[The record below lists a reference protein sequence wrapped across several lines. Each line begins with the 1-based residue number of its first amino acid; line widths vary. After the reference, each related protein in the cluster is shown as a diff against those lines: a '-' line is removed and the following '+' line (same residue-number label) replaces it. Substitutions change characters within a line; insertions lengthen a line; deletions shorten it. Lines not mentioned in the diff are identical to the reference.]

1 MNQKRGVS
9 RRKFMGGVATALTY
23 AGMKPALELVGAPAQ
38 RPARPAGYVK
48 ISNNENP
55 YGPSQGVRGAMTKA
69 FEESHMYIGANGI
82 TEAIATHHGLETDNI
97 LLGAGST
104 ETLKTIDDAFLQGGG
119 NIVGAEPT
127 YEVTYRYLTNTHAE
141 GNIIPLTSDYRHDL
155 HAMADAVNYGTRFV
169 YVCNPNNPTGTI
181 VSDAEIQDFLDHV
194 PENMIVVIDE
204 AYHHFVEDPAYSSA
218 IKYVKE
224 GRNVIVTR
232 TFSKVYGIA
241 GLRLGYGI
249 AKPELIS
256 RMRPFNLG
264 SINVIAKSAG
274 VQALD
279 EPETE
284 ARVIQLN
291 NSIKKRVIGQLGDLG
306 YEVIPSETNFFMVGI
321 GRDIDP
327 VRRAFQERN
336 VEIGRRFPPMTEH
349 LRISVGTEAEMDRF
363 MEVWNEVMGPADSQA
378 AAGA

>member
-1 MNQKRGVS
+1 MNQSRGVS

-23 AGMKPALELVGAPAQ
+23 VGMKPAIELVGAPAQ
-38 RPARPAGYVK
+38 RTARPAGYVK

-55 YGPSQGVRGAMTKA
+55 YGPSEGVREAMTKA
-69 FEESHMYIGANGI
+69 FEESHMYIGSNGI
-82 TEAIATHHGLETDNI
+82 MNAIAEHHGLETNNI

-119 NIVGAEPT
+119 NIIGVEPT
-127 YEVTYRYLTNTHAE
+127 YETTYRYLTNTHAE

-155 HAMADAVNYGTRFV
+155 HAMAHAVNFDTRFI
-169 YVCNPNNPTGTI
+169 YICNPNNPTGTI
-181 VSDAEIQDFLDHV
+181 VSDAEIKELLDSI

-256 RMRPFNLG
+256 RMRSFNLG

-274 VQALD
+274 VRALA

-291 NSIKKRVIGQLGDLG
+291 NSIKKRVMGQLGDLG
-306 YEVIPSETNFFMVGI
+306 YEVIPSQTNFFMVGI

-327 VRRAFQERN
+327 VRRAFRERN

-349 LRISVGTEAEMDRF
+349 LRISVGTESEMDRF

-378 AAGA
+378 AGA

>member
-1 MNQKRGVS
+1 MNQTRGVS
-9 RRKFMGGVATALTY
+9 RRTFMGGVATALTF
-23 AGMKPALELVGAPAQ
+23 AGMKPAIDLVGAPAQ
-38 RPARPAGYVK
+38 GPARPAGYVK

-55 YGPSQGVRGAMTKA
+55 YGPSEGVRSAMTRA
-69 FEESHMYIGANGI
+69 FEESHMYVGSNGI
-82 TEAIATHHGLETDNI
+82 MEAIAEHHGLETNNI

-104 ETLKTIDDAFLQGGG
+104 ETLKTVDDAFLQGGG
-119 NIVGAEPT
+119 NIIGVEPT
-127 YEVTYRYLTNTHAE
+127 FETTYRYLTNTHAE

-155 HAMADAVNYGTRFV
+155 HEMADAVNYDTRFI
-169 YVCNPNNPTGTI
+169 YICNPNNPTGTI
-181 VSDAEIQDFLDHV
+181 VTDAEIKELLDNI

-256 RMRPFNLG
+256 HMRPFNLG

-274 VQALD
+274 VQALA

-284 ARVIQLN
+284 ARVIQFN
-291 NSIKKRVIGQLGDLG
+291 NSIKKRVVGQLTDLG
-306 YEVIPSETNFFMVGI
+306 YDVIPSETNFFMVGVN
-321 GRDIDP
+321 RDIDP
-327 VRRAFQERN
+327 IRRAFRERN

-349 LRISVGTEAEMDRF
+349 IRISIGSETEMDRF